1 MEIAAVDENVAG
13 DPGSVATSPG
23 AGTPAIRLD
32 AVTKTYPGADSPAID
47 ALTLDVPK
55 GELVVFVGPSGCGK
69 TTTLRLINRL
79 EEPTSG
85 TIQIDGADVRDSAV
99 HELRRGIGYVIQ
111 QGGLFPHQTIATNI
125 ACVPKLLGWT
135 KARIRDRVEELVEL
149 MRLDPSLLSRYP
161 AELSGGQQQR
171 VGVARALAVGPPV
184 LLMDEPYSAVDPVV
198 RAELRAELRDLHDRL
213 GTTIVLVT
221 HDIDEAIE
229 VGDRIAVFR
238 NGGHLAQYAVPTEL
252 LGRPAD
258 AFVEEFLGADRTLR
272 RLSLLPVT
280 TAHLEPA
287 GTGAGEVLLPA
298 STSLRSALDAL
309 LSRASERGTVVDAD
323 GTVLGVVTVEAIAQ
337 IAAGE
342 PDTQPLLRRAVDS
355 ATSGRPTPRRPPG
368 DRVIG

>member
-1 MEIAAVDENVAG
+1 MASAAADGV
-13 DPGSVATSPG
+13 
-23 AGTPAIRLD
+23 PAIRLD
-32 AVTKTYPGADSPAID
+32 AVTKTYPGADSPAVD

-85 TIQIDGADVRDSAV
+85 TIQIDGVDVRDSAV

-125 ACVPKLLGWT
+125 ACVPKLLGWN
-135 KARIRDRVEELVEL
+135 KRRIGERVDELVEL
-149 MRLDPSLLSRYP
+149 MRLDPALLSRYP

-198 RAELRAELRDLHDRL
+198 RGELRAELRDLHDRL

-238 NGGHLAQYAVPTEL
+238 TGGHLAQYAVPTEL
-252 LGRPAD
+252 LGRPAN

-280 TAHLEPA
+280 TAQLQPA
-287 GTGAGEVLLPA
+287 DRRSEAAVKSGDGGSEGGELVLAA

-309 LSRASERGTVVDAD
+309 LSRASERGTVVDDQD
-323 GTVLGVVTVEAIAQ
+323 GTVLGVVTVRAIAQ

-342 PDTQPLLRRAVDS
+342 PDDQPLRRRAV
-355 ATSGRPTPRRPPG
+355 TR
-368 DRVIG
+368 